1 MRVTCIGG
9 GPAGLYFGILIKRRF
24 PAWKVSVLERNRPL
38 DTFGWG
44 VVFSDATLENLR
56 VADEPT
62 HAEITQAFAHWDDIE
77 IHFDGHTIVSGG
89 HGFCGISRKH
99 LLAILQARA
108 AELGVE
114 LNFQYEV
121 DDLAAERSRCDLL
134 VGADGINSR
143 VRNTYAAM
151 FQPELDRR
159 KCRFVWLG
167 TTLPLHAF
175 TFLFERTEHGWF
187 TVHAYRF
194 DEELSTF
201 IVECREE
208 TWLAHGLDNAETD
221 QTIAF
226 CEKLFAP
233 YLNGHRLMAN
243 SAHLRGRDW
252 LNFTR
257 VGNERWVYENVVLLG
272 DAAHTAH
279 FSVGSGTKLAMEDA
293 IGLAD
298 ALSSS
303 VTLSE
308 ALTEYEG
315 SRKIEVIKLQNAAR
329 NSTEWFENV
338 GRYASLPPEQFAYSL
353 LTRSQRIGHENLR
366 LRDTTYV
373 EGVEEWFAGRPVP
386 PMFTPFRLRD
396 LKLENRIV
404 VSPMDMYS
412 AVDGT
417 PNDFHLVHLGTRALG
432 GAGLIFTEMTC
443 VTREGRISPGC
454 TGMYLPEHVDAW
466 KRIVGFVHGSSRT
479 KICLQLGHSGPKG
492 STKLM
497 WEGMDQPLDAE
508 NWPVV
513 GPSAIPYAP
522 INQVPSELSKPEMD
536 AILAAFVRAAEMGL
550 AAGFDMLELHCAHGY
565 LLSSFI
571 TPLRNHRRDA
581 YGGSLE
587 NRLRYPLEVFRAMR
601 TVWPAE
607 RPMSVRISATDWV
620 DGGISGDD
628 AVEIARAFKAE
639 GADLIDVSTGQTTP
653 DAKPVFGRMF
663 QTPYADKIRNE
674 VGIATMAVG
683 NITESDQVNAILA
696 GGRADLVALGRPHL
710 ADPFWTL
717 HAAAQLGY
725 REAAWPVQ
733 YLAGKDQLERLAAR
747 AREATP

>member
-1 MRVTCIGG
+1 VRVTCIGG
-9 GPAGLYFGILIKRRF
+9 GPAGLYLGILIKARF
-24 PAWKVSVLERNRPL
+24 PAWPVHLYERNRPL

-56 VADEPT
+56 AADEPT
-62 HAEITQAFAHWDDIE
+62 QREITQAFAHWDDIE
-77 IHFDGHTIVSGG
+77 IHFEGHTIRSGG
-89 HGFCGISRKH
+89 HGFCGISRKR
-99 LLAILQARA
+99 LLAILERRA

-114 LNFQYEV
+114 LHFEHEIGDV
-121 DDLAAERSRCDLL
+121 ERLRESCDLL
-134 VGADGINSR
+134 VGADGGNSR
-143 VRNTYAAM
+143 VRQTYADA
-151 FQPELDRR
+151 FQPVLAKGR
-159 KCRFVWLG
+159 CRFVWLG
-167 TTLPLHAF
+167 TTLPLDAF
-175 TFLFERTEHGWF
+175 TFIFERTEHGWF

-194 DEELSTF
+194 DDDCSTF

-208 TWLAHGLDNAETD
+208 TWLAHGLDTAGTE

-226 CEKLFAP
+226 CERLFEP
-233 YLNGHRLMAN
+233 YLHGHRLMAN

-257 VGNERWVYENVVLLG
+257 VGNERWTDGNVVLAG

-293 IGLAD
+293 IGLVD
-298 ALSSS
+298 AL
-303 VTLSE
+303 VTLDGDLSRALPQYE
-308 ALTEYEG
+308 AA
-315 SRKIEVIKLQNAAR
+315 RKIEFLKLQNAAR

-338 GRYASLPPEQFAYSL
+338 ARYATLPPEQFAYSL

-373 EGVEEWFAGRPVP
+373 GRVERWFGGAPIP
-386 PMFTPFRLRD
+386 PMFVPFRLRE
-396 LKLENRIV
+396 LELRNRVV

-417 PNDFHLVHLGTRALG
+417 PNDFHLVHLGSRALG
-432 GAGLIFTEMTC
+432 GAGLVFTEMTC

-454 TGMYLPEHVDAW
+454 TGMYLDEHAGAW
-466 KRIVGFVHGSSRT
+466 KRIVDFIHERSGA

-497 WEGMDQPLDAE
+497 WEGIDEPLDDG
-508 NWPVV
+508 NWPLFA
-513 GPSAIPYAP
+513 PSAIPYAP
-522 INQVPSELSKPEMD
+522 RNQVPGELTRAQMD
-536 AILAAFVRAAEMGL
+536 EIRDAFVRAARMGL
-550 AAGFDMLELHCAHGY
+550 ESGFDMLELHCAHGY

-571 TPLRNHRRDA
+571 TPLRNQRTDE

-601 TVWPAE
+601 AVWPQE

-620 DGGISGDD
+620 AGGIDGDA
-628 AVEIARAFKAE
+628 AVEIARAFKGA
-639 GADLIDVSTGQTTP
+639 GADLIDVSAGQTSP
-653 DAKPVFGRMF
+653 DAAPVYGRMF
-663 QTPYADKIRNE
+663 QTPYSDKIRNE

-683 NITESDQVNAILA
+683 NITDTDQVNAIVA
-696 GGRADLVALGRPHL
+696 GARADLVALGRPHL

-725 REAAWPVQ
+725 EDAQWPVQ
-733 YLAGKDQLERLAAR
+733 YVAGKEQLERLIAR
-747 AREATP
+747 ARETA